1 MDHYKTP
8 EKSKSLLNDFIDLE
22 PLYLITN
29 NRRFLVNVNLIKI
42 QDVFGAINKVVWV
55 IDHVQTLLMSF
66 PSSLVTSW
74 TVVMVDPDDLTADA
88 LWLLLNEHWVTI
100 LMLVVDPDVG
110 IDATVPSQVFWRP
123 ASRTGETFC

>member
-1 MDHYKTP
+1 MILQHFDLLLCICIRLRGSFVDHYKTP

-55 IDHVQTLLMSF
+55 IDHVQTLLSSCHF
-66 PSSLVTSW
+66 PPPW
-74 TVVMVDPDDLTADA
+74 
-88 LWLLLNEHWVTI
+88 
-100 LMLVVDPDVG
+100 
-110 IDATVPSQVFWRP
+110 
-123 ASRTGETFC
+123 

>member
-42 QDVFGAINKVVWV
+42 QDVFGAINKVVRV
-55 IDHVQTLLMSF
+55 IDHVQKSRLCSAHVISLL
-66 PSSLVTSW
+66 PGD
-74 TVVMVDPDDLTADA
+74 VMDSG
-88 LWLLLNEHWVTI
+88 H
-100 LMLVVDPDVG
+100 G
-110 IDATVPSQVFWRP
+110 S
-123 ASRTGETFC
+123 